1 MSNVHPK
8 AMANNDTFPA
18 SNNTIK
24 LTIPTK
30 EEEEQA
36 QREYEIYKN
45 NAKAPVIR
53 KAHRNALTSLAENA
67 KDRLNAIQKARIA
80 VTITNDDDDYSLQ
93 YPIEKYPLPDVR
105 ASFIELD
112 KAMDIWS
119 NALKQK
125 NEVLKKYNLP
135 EDWRG

>member
-24 LTIPTK
+24 VTIPTK

-36 QREYEIYKN
+36 QKEYEIYKN
-45 NAKAPVIR
+45 NARAPIIR
-53 KAHRNALTSLAENA
+53 QSHRNAVTALAENA
-67 KDRLNAIQKARIA
+67 KDRLNAIQKARVA

-93 YPIEKYPLPDVR
+93 YPIEKYPLHDVR
-105 ASFIELD
+105 ASFIEVD
-112 KAMDIWS
+112 KAQEFYV
-119 NALKQK
+119 NAMKLRS
-125 NEVLKKYNLP
+125 EVLKKYNLP
-135 EDWRG
+135 DDWRG

>member
-24 LTIPTK
+24 VTIPTK
-30 EEEEQA
+30 EEEDQA
-36 QREYEIYKN
+36 QKEYEIYRN

-67 KDRLNAIQKARIA
+67 KDKLDAIQKARIA
-80 VTITNDDDDYSLQ
+80 TTVVKEKDDYSYL
-93 YPIEKYPLPDVR
+93 YPIEKYPIQDVR
-105 ASFIELD
+105 ASFIEVD
-112 KAMDIWS
+112 KAQEFYV
-119 NALKQK
+119 NAMKLRS
-125 NEVLKKYNLP
+125 EVLKKYNLP
-135 EDWRG
+135 DDWRG